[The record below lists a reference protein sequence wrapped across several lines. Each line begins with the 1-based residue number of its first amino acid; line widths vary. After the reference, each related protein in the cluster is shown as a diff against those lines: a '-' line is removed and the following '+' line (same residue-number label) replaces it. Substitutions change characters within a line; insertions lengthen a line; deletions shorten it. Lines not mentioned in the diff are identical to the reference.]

1 MIYARAHDQNVADDY
16 FAAMQRIE
24 QRLDV
29 APAAPDGISPPEP
42 AKKDEVIKVQD
53 REQLVAWVELLSQ
66 PELSQ
71 AERLS
76 IAWQLKQAL
85 AGNHNTG
92 EPSLPTFPVPIEQEK
107 HVLEYVS
114 P

>member
-85 AGNHNTG
+85 GGKSNDQH
-92 EPSLPTFPVPIEQEK
+92 LPAVFQVPINQT
-107 HVLEYVS
+107 VGVFEYAG
-114 P
+114 